1 MNIIKFCFILIF
13 PFILSSCSVHPWKT
27 IKFVSCSAEKLTEM
41 ERSDIEDMGSDDI
54 IGNVFFYFVSN
65 GIEDTMYETKPPYS
79 INFVFESFDENTV
92 VTVNTITMEFDGEK
106 VFIEEGLLPL
116 DITID
121 MHGYLNPELY
131 WGHFKTSYVYNLQKV
146 HEISATVNAT
156 INNNEIEVT
165 KDLKAT
171 AMKKISR
178 GIFQYRY

>member
-13 PFILSSCSVHPWKT
+13 PFVFASCSIHPWKT
-27 IKFVSCSAEKLTEM
+27 IKFVSCSTEKRTEM
-41 ERSDIEDMGSDDI
+41 ERSDIEDVGSDDI

-92 VTVNTITMEFDGEK
+92 VTVNKIMMVK
-106 VFIEEGLLPL
+106 RSLIEEGMPL

-121 MHGYLNPELY
+121 MHGYPNPELY
-131 WGHFKTSYVYNLQKV
+131 WGRFKTSYVCDLQKI
-146 HEISATVNAT
+146 HKISATVNAT
-156 INNNEIEVT
+156 INNNGIEVT

-171 AMKKISR
+171 AMKK
-178 GIFQYRY
+178 